1 MNELISTEKLVQEA
15 KRKGVDF
22 GKGDPYNRLRYYT
35 KMGWLPHMVRK
46 KEDDKDDV
54 KGHYP
59 SWTVKRILQIE
70 KLKDQGYTNEEITKK
85 LASTNFIDSI
95 YSQLSSS
102 DMKVK
107 IMIYASFLFLLMI
120 LSVELGI
127 FNFGRSKGNNSP
139 VISPETKLII
149 NSGASYVPS
158 QQRKVMVKDDN
169 VNQGSK
175 VYVSFNGNYSPAE
188 RYWVA
193 EIIPQQG
200 FVVEL
205 DAPVA
210 NDSDFTWWISN

>member
-107 IMIYASFLFLLMI
+107 VMIYASFLF
-120 LSVELGI
+120 
-127 FNFGRSKGNNSP
+127 F
-139 VISPETKLII
+139 T
-149 NSGASYVPS
+149 Y
-158 QQRKVMVKDDN
+158 
-169 VNQGSK
+169 
-175 VYVSFNGNYSPAE
+175 
-188 RYWVA
+188 
-193 EIIPQQG
+193 
-200 FVVEL
+200 
-205 DAPVA
+205 
-210 NDSDFTWWISN
+210 DFKC